1 MDNTRNAMKP
11 FQSLFT
17 AALLGGAM
25 MYNVSA
31 QAASTIEISGDAGLV
46 LVPALAWGM
55 SEWRNDDEGQQQFYW
70 SMGST
75 LLTTELLKYT
85 IHERR
90 PDGDGNDS
98 FPSAHTSLTFSAATY
113 IQQRY
118 GWKSALPFY
127 AAASYVGWTRV
138 QSERHHTKDVL
149 AGALIG
155 YLNARY
161 FTEPYHGV
169 QVSAYAEG
177 GSIGL
182 NLHMAF

>member
-1 MDNTRNAMKP
+1 MKY

-17 AALLGGAM
+17 AAIVSGAM
-25 MYNVSA
+25 MYHVNA
-31 QAASTIEISGDAGLV
+31 QAANSTIETSGDVGLV

-55 SEWRNDDEGQQQFYW
+55 SQWKDDSEGQQQFYW

-90 PDGDGNDS
+90 PDGNSNDS

-138 QSERHHTKDVL
+138 QSDRHYTKDVV